1 MRGLMKEDHAFYKR
15 HNIYDFPHKQKKLI
29 IRMKL
34 VGMLMSIPIIRKKAR
49 GMIKDIILKP
59 YTKAIEKD

>member
-1 MRGLMKEDHAFYKR
+1 MREDHAFYKR
-15 HNIYDFPHKQKKLI
+15 HNIYDFPHKQKRLI

-34 VGMLMSIPIIRKKAR
+34 VGILMSIPKIRKKSR

-59 YTKAIEKD
+59 YKEAIEKD